1 MKSFKTLKNDFIA
14 NRLQILIGLIALLIV
29 DVLQLFIPRVI
40 KYVIDDLTLGIIS
53 PSRLLLYGLEVLIL
67 ALGIGSFRYIWRYF
81 LLGTARRIEK
91 ALRDRFFIHLQ
102 TLSSSYFSHTK
113 VGDLMAH
120 ATNDIDAVRM
130 SLSLGVVFLM
140 DTIILGVLTI
150 FFMIFIH
157 PKLTLFAILPM
168 PLITL
173 ITLLFSRSIH
183 HRFEILQ
190 KTFASLTERVREA
203 IAGIRVIKAYVLEER
218 ETEKL
223 SHLSQDYIQKNLNVT
238 KVWGMFFPIILF
250 FSNLSMAIVLYL
262 GGKLTIFQSISTG
275 DFVAFMSYLGLLAW
289 PMMALGWAINVIQRG
304 SASMDRLNRIFEET
318 PEISDSSDVI
328 RLGPLKGRI
337 EMRGLTFSPGN
348 GGNPLLQ
355 DIHLTVEEGE
365 RMVVVGRTGSGK
377 TILCNLV
384 ARILEPRQGYLFFDG
399 IEIHEIPLEVLRKS
413 VGYVP
418 QDTFLFLDTI
428 RENIAFGKLDA
439 TDKEIEEAARLAQIY
454 DEIMEFPEG
463 TNTVIGEKGITL
475 SGGQRQRIAIARAI
489 LMNPPIFILDDA
501 LSSVDIQ
508 TEERI
513 LEGLEKFLQGKT
525 SILITH
531 RIAPLRRADRIIVL
545 EQGRVAEM
553 GDHNTLLSK
562 GGIYTDLYWQRQLE
576 EELEKEN
583 SGTLE

>member
-91 ALRDRFFIHLQ
+91 ALRDRLFIHLQ

-454 DEIMEFPEG
+454 DEIMEFPGG

>member
-1 MKSFKTLKNDFIA
+1 MKAFRTLKNNYIE
-14 NRLQILIGLIALLIV
+14 NRWRILIGLIALLIV

-40 KYVIDDLTLGIIS
+40 KYAIDDLTLDTLS
-53 PSRLLLYGLEVLIL
+53 PSSLLFYGLEVLIL
-67 ALGIGSFRYIWRYF
+67 ALGIGGFRYVWRYF

-91 ALRDRFFIHLQ
+91 ALRDRLFIHLQ
-102 TLSSSYFSHTK
+102 TLSPSYFSHTK
-113 VGDLMAH
+113 IGDLMAH

-150 FFMIFIH
+150 FFMIYIH

-173 ITLLFSRSIH
+173 ITLLFSQSIH
-183 HRFEILQ
+183 HRFETLQ

-218 ETEKL
+218 EMEKL

-262 GGKLTIFQSISTG
+262 GGKLTIFQSISIG

-304 SASMDRLNRIFEET
+304 SASMERLNRIFEET
-318 PEISDSSDVI
+318 PEIFDSSDVI
-328 RLGPLKGRI
+328 RSGPLKGRI
-337 EMRGLTFSPGN
+337 EMRGLTYSPGN

-355 DIHLTVEEGE
+355 DIHLTVKEGE
-365 RMVVVGRTGSGK
+365 RMVIVGRTGSGK
-377 TILCNLV
+377 TIFCNLI
-384 ARILEPRQGYLFFDG
+384 ARILEPPKGHLFLDG
-399 IEIHEIPLEVLRKS
+399 IEIHKIPLEVLRKS

-418 QDTFLFLDTI
+418 QDTFLFSDTI
-428 RENIAFGKLDA
+428 RENIALGKLDA
-439 TDKEIEEAARLAQIY
+439 TDEEIEEAARLAQIY
-454 DEIMEFPEG
+454 EEIMEFSEG

-513 LEGLEKFLQGKT
+513 LEGLEKFLRGKT

-531 RIAPLRRADRIIVL
+531 RIAPLRRANRIIVL
-545 EQGRVAEM
+545 EEGKVAEV
-553 GDHNTLLSK
+553 GDHNSLLSK
-562 GGIYTDLYWQRQLE
+562 GGIYTELYWQRQLE
-576 EELEKEN
+576 EELEKE
-583 SGTLE
+583 

>member
-1 MKSFKTLKNDFIA
+1 MKAFKTLKNNFIE
-14 NRLQILIGLIALLIV
+14 NRWRILIGLIALLIV

-40 KYVIDDLTLGIIS
+40 KYAIDDLTLGTLS
-53 PSRLLLYGLEVLIL
+53 PSSLLLYGLEVLIL
-67 ALGIGSFRYIWRYF
+67 ALGIGGFRYVWRYF
-81 LLGTARRIEK
+81 LLGAARRIEK
-91 ALRDRFFIHLQ
+91 ALRDRLFTHLQ
-102 TLSSSYFSHTK
+102 TLSPSYFSHTK

-150 FFMIFIH
+150 FFMIYIH
-157 PKLTLFAILPM
+157 PRLTLFAILPM

-173 ITLLFSRSIH
+173 ITLLFSQSIH

-218 ETEKL
+218 EREKL

-304 SASMDRLNRIFEET
+304 GASMDRLNRIFEET
-318 PEISDSSDVI
+318 PEIFDSSDVI
-328 RLGPLKGRI
+328 RSGPLKGRI
-337 EMRGLTFSPGN
+337 EMRGLTYSPEN
-348 GGNPLLQ
+348 RGNPLLQ
-355 DIHLTVEEGE
+355 DIHLTVKEGE
-365 RMVVVGRTGSGK
+365 RMVIVGRTGSGK
-377 TILCNLV
+377 TIFCNLM
-384 ARILEPRQGYLFFDG
+384 ARILEAPKGYLFLDG
-399 IEIHEIPLEVLRKS
+399 IEIHKIPLEVLRKS

-418 QDTFLFLDTI
+418 QDTFLFSDTI

-439 TDKEIEEAARLAQIY
+439 TNKEIEEAARLAQIY
-454 DEIMEFPEG
+454 DEMMEFPGG

-531 RIAPLRRADRIIVL
+531 RIAPLRRANRIIVL
-545 EQGRVAEM
+545 EEGRVAEM

-562 GGIYTDLYWQRQLE
+562 GGIYTELYWQRQLE
-576 EELEKEN
+576 EELERNNTGIVE
-583 SGTLE
+583 

>member
-1 MKSFKTLKNDFIA
+1 MKAFKTLKNNFIE
-14 NRLQILIGLIALLIV
+14 NRWQILIGLIALLIV

-40 KYVIDDLTLGIIS
+40 KYTIDDLTLGILS
-53 PSRLLLYGLEVLIL
+53 SHRLLLYGLEVLLL
-67 ALGIGSFRYIWRYF
+67 ALGIGGFRYIWRYF
-81 LLGTARRIEK
+81 LLGAARRIEK
-91 ALRDRFFIHLQ
+91 LLRDRLFTHLQ
-102 TLSSSYFSHTK
+102 TLSPSYFSRTK

-150 FFMIFIH
+150 FFMIYIH
-157 PKLTLFAILPM
+157 PQLTLFAILPM

-173 ITLLFSRSIH
+173 ITLLFSQSIH

-203 IAGIRVIKAYVLEER
+203 IAGIRMIKAYVLEER
-218 ETEKL
+218 EREKL
-223 SHLSQDYIQKNLNVT
+223 SHLSRDYIQKNLNVT

-250 FSNLSMAIVLYL
+250 FSNLSMGIVLYL
-262 GGKLTIFQSISTG
+262 GGKLTIFRSISTG

-304 SASMDRLNRIFEET
+304 GASMDRLNRIFEET
-318 PEISDSSDVI
+318 PEISDSSDVV
-328 RLGPLKGRI
+328 RSGPLKGRI
-337 EMRGLTFSPGN
+337 EMRGLTFSLGN

-355 DIHLTVEEGE
+355 DLHLTIEEGE
-365 RMVVVGRTGSGK
+365 RMVIVGRTGSGK
-377 TILCNLV
+377 TIFCNLV
-384 ARILEPRQGYLFFDG
+384 ARILEPPHGHLFFDG
-399 IEIHEIPLEVLRKS
+399 IEIHKIPLEVLRKS
-413 VGYVP
+413 IGYVP
-418 QDTFLFLDTI
+418 QDTFLFSDTI
-428 RENIAFGKLDA
+428 RENIAFGKFGA
-439 TDKEIEEAARLAQIY
+439 TDKEIEEAARLAQVY

-508 TEERI
+508 TEEWI
-513 LEGLEKFLQGKT
+513 LGGLEKFLQGKT

-531 RIAPLRRADRIIVL
+531 RIAPLRRANRIIVL
-545 EQGRVAEM
+545 EGGKVAEM

-562 GGIYTDLYWQRQLE
+562 GGIYTELYWQRQLE
-576 EELEKEN
+576 EELERD
-583 SGTLE
+583 